1 MAADFRAPFIPNGV
15 QETGCK
21 KQGKGDK
28 CHGNVDSAT
37 LSSVRKDHA
46 AYISSTIFPSV
57 PRCNGCRGISTDRV
71 IFPCENNTRLFLTD
85 LTRIAPVIRIDR
97 VHFSFNLR
105 ANKSIIGRRAEGEG
119 RDRSFNRFQV
129 DRSIGFVGAHL
140 GRPIFRCFGTE

>member
-1 MAADFRAPFIPNGV
+1 MAADFRAPVIPNGV

-57 PRCNGCRGISTDRV
+57 PRCNAVFQQTELYFRARIIRAFFDR
-71 IFPCENNTRLFLTD
+71 FNENRAGNQ
-85 LTRIAPVIRIDR
+85 DR
-97 VHFSFNLR
+97 
-105 ANKSIIGRRAEGEG
+105 
-119 RDRSFNRFQV
+119 
-129 DRSIGFVGAHL
+129 
-140 GRPIFRCFGTE
+140 

>member
-1 MAADFRAPFIPNGV
+1 MAADFRAPVIPNGV

-57 PRCNGCRGISTDRV
+57 PRCNAVFQQTELYFRARIIRA
-71 IFPCENNTRLFLTD
+71 FLTD

>member
-1 MAADFRAPFIPNGV
+1 MAADFRAPVIPNGV

-57 PRCNGCRGISTDRV
+57 PRCNGCRGISIELYFRARIIRAFFDR
-71 IFPCENNTRLFLTD
+71 FNENRAGNQ
-85 LTRIAPVIRIDR
+85 DR
-97 VHFSFNLR
+97 
-105 ANKSIIGRRAEGEG
+105 
-119 RDRSFNRFQV
+119 
-129 DRSIGFVGAHL
+129 
-140 GRPIFRCFGTE
+140 